1 MRGVILDCDSLGPDD
16 LDFSALYDLPVSW
29 TVYGNCP
36 ASEVVE
42 RIGDAEIVMTNKTA
56 VDAATLSQA
65 PNLKLITLPAT
76 GTNVVDLV
84 AASEQGVVV
93 CNAVNY
99 GTASVVQHVWALIL
113 ALTTN
118 LQSYSRG
125 VMDGSWG
132 ESEMFCLLQYPVR
145 ELEGKTL
152 GIVGAGD
159 LGRGVAKIAQ
169 AFGMQVIFAA
179 LPERNHLDDLPRL
192 ALHEL
197 LPRVDILSLHCPL
210 TPQTKGLISSAELA
224 LMKTSALLI
233 NTARGPLIDEPALK
247 QALVKGEIAG
257 AGLDV
262 LSAEPPVGG
271 NLLIDNA
278 VPNLIITPHSAWIAA
293 ESRQRLMGQMV
304 ENISAFLEGKALR
317 RVN

>member
-42 RIGDAEIVMTNKTA
+42 RIGDAEIVMTNKTV

-118 LQSYSRG
+118 LQSYSLG

>member
-42 RIGDAEIVMTNKTA
+42 RIGDAEIVMTNKTV

-293 ESRQRLMGQMV
+293 ESRQRLMGQMA

>member
-16 LDFSALYDLPVSW
+16 LDFSALSDLPVSW
-29 TVYGNCP
+29 TVYCNCP
-36 ASEVVE
+36 ASDVVE
-42 RIGDAEIVMTNKTA
+42 RIGDAEIVMTNKTV

-84 AASEQGVVV
+84 AASEQVVVV

-113 ALTTN
+113 AFTTN

-293 ESRQRLMGQMV
+293 
-304 ENISAFLEGKALR
+304 
-317 RVN
+317 

>member
-42 RIGDAEIVMTNKTA
+42 RIGDAEIVMTNKTV

-247 QALVKGEIAG
+247 QALVKSEIAG

-278 VPNLIITPHSAWIAA
+278 VPNLIITPHSAWIAE

>member
-152 GIVGAGD
+152 GIVGTGD

-179 LPERNHLDDLPRL
+179 LPERNYLDDLPRL

>member
-42 RIGDAEIVMTNKTA
+42 RIGDAEIVMTNKTV

-293 ESRQRLMGQMV
+293 ESRQRLMGQVV

>member
-42 RIGDAEIVMTNKTA
+42 RIGDAEIVMTNKTV

-224 LMKTSALLI
+224 LMKISAQLI

>member
-42 RIGDAEIVMTNKTA
+42 RIGDAEIVMTNKTV

-179 LPERNHLDDLPRL
+179 LPERSHLDDLPRL

>member
-42 RIGDAEIVMTNKTA
+42 RIGDAEIVMTNKTV

-84 AASEQGVVV
+84 AASEQGVMV

-152 GIVGAGD
+152 GIVGACD

>member
-42 RIGDAEIVMTNKTA
+42 RIGDAEIVMTNKTV

-152 GIVGAGD
+152 GLVGAGD

-247 QALVKGEIAG
+247 QALVKSEIAG

>member
-1 MRGVILDCDSLGPDD
+1 
-16 LDFSALYDLPVSW
+16 
-29 TVYGNCP
+29 
-36 ASEVVE
+36 
-42 RIGDAEIVMTNKTA
+42 MTNKTV

-145 ELEGKTL
+145 ELECKTL

>member
-29 TVYGNCP
+29 TVYGDCP

-42 RIGDAEIVMTNKTA
+42 RIGDAEIVMTNKTV

-247 QALVKGEIAG
+247 QALVKSEIAG

>member
-42 RIGDAEIVMTNKTA
+42 RIGDAEIVMTNKTV

-224 LMKTSALLI
+224 LMKISALLI

>member
-42 RIGDAEIVMTNKTA
+42 RIGDAEIVMTNKTV

-118 LQSYSRG
+118 LESYSRG

>member
-42 RIGDAEIVMTNKTA
+42 RIGDAEIVMTNKTV

>member
-42 RIGDAEIVMTNKTA
+42 RIGDAEIVMTNKTV

-169 AFGMQVIFAA
+169 AFGIQVIFAA

>member
-42 RIGDAEIVMTNKTA
+42 RIGDAEIVMTNKTV

-247 QALVKGEIAG
+247 QALVKCEIAG

>member
-42 RIGDAEIVMTNKTA
+42 RIGDAEIVMTNKTV

-247 QALVKGEIAG
+247 QALVKSEIAG

-293 ESRQRLMGQMV
+293 ESRQRLMGQVV

>member
-42 RIGDAEIVMTNKTA
+42 RIGDAEIVMTNKTV

-179 LPERNHLDDLPRL
+179 LPERSHLDDLPRL

-247 QALVKGEIAG
+247 QALVKSEIAG

>member
-99 GTASVVQHVWALIL
+99 GTASVVQHAWALIL

-293 ESRQRLMGQMV
+293 ESRQRLMGQVV

>member
-42 RIGDAEIVMTNKTA
+42 RIGDAEIVMTNKTV

-247 QALVKGEIAG
+247 QALVKSEIAG

>member
-16 LDFSALYDLPVSW
+16 LDFSALSDLPVSW

-42 RIGDAEIVMTNKTA
+42 RIGDAEIVMTNKTV

-197 LPRVDILSLHCPL
+197 LPMVDILSLHCPL

>member
-29 TVYGNCP
+29 TIYGNCP

-42 RIGDAEIVMTNKTA
+42 RIGDAEIVMTNKTV

>member
-16 LDFSALYDLPVSW
+16 LDFSTLYDLPVSW

-99 GTASVVQHVWALIL
+99 GTASVVQHVWVLIL

>member
-42 RIGDAEIVMTNKTA
+42 RIGDAEIVMTNKTV

-169 AFGMQVIFAA
+169 AFGMQVIFAV

-293 ESRQRLMGQMV
+293 ESRQRLMGQMA

>member
-84 AASEQGVVV
+84 AASEQGVMV

>member
-16 LDFSALYDLPVSW
+16 LDFSALSDLPVSW

-42 RIGDAEIVMTNKTA
+42 RIGDAEIVMTNKTV